1 MLHNSGDTSAVGD
14 DAGILFDFGECI
26 EYTRF
31 HLQTTFAV
39 VWDVGIVI
47 PGEPCLLFGSIF
59 QLLEA
64 LHLEDAEIHL
74 LEPRF
79 DFIGHISK

>member
-1 MLHNSGDTSAVGD
+1 MLQNSGDTSAVGD

-39 VWDVGIVI
+39 GWDGGIVI
-47 PGEPCLLFGSIF
+47 PGEPCLVLGSIF

-64 LHLEDAEIHL
+64 LHFETTEIYF
-74 LEPRF
+74 P
-79 DFIGHISK
+79 DPGINFIGHISK